1 MHENPEFDLYLK
13 KLAEKTKYAIVRIGY
28 SHSDRKK
35 PGKCI
40 MLPSVPDFLSL
51 FCEATCVLTDSFH
64 ATAFAL
70 NLGIDFISILPS
82 NYGTRIESITRLTG
96 TEDRILRSYDD
107 LTIVDRK
114 IDKESVQRILS
125 EERKKG
131 LDFLKSAIEVH

>member
-1 MHENPEFDLYLK
+1 MRLCVLDT
-13 KLAEKTKYAIVRIGY
+13 AIQIEKT
-28 SHSDRKK
+28 
-35 PGKCI
+35 GKVHNASICAR
-40 MLPSVPDFLSL
+40 FLSL